1 MLKNSTKKKDAGEE
15 EKEIKTNETKERK
28 QTIIR
33 LISSMIVFTVV
44 SLTSIISFSPG
55 IMNTSYILIVSVFSY
70 SRLSVC

>member
-1 MLKNSTKKKDAGEE
+1 MLNSTKKKDAVEE

-44 SLTSIISFSPG
+44 SLTSIIYFFPG
-55 IMNTSYILIVSVFSY
+55 IMNTYYILIVSVFSY

>member
-1 MLKNSTKKKDAGEE
+1 MVDSTKKNDAAEE

-44 SLTSIISFSPG
+44 SLISITYF
-55 IMNTSYILIVSVFSY
+55 LLV
-70 SRLSVC
+70 L

>member
-1 MLKNSTKKKDAGEE
+1 MLNSTKKKDAAEE

-55 IMNTSYILIVSVFSY
+55 IMNTYYILIVSVFSY

>member
-1 MLKNSTKKKDAGEE
+1 MLNSTKKKDAVEE

-55 IMNTSYILIVSVFSY
+55 II
-70 SRLSVC
+70 

>member
-1 MLKNSTKKKDAGEE
+1 MLNSTKKKDAVEE

-55 IMNTSYILIVSVFSY
+55 IMNTYYILIVSVFSY

>member
-1 MLKNSTKKKDAGEE
+1 MLNSTKKKDAAEE

>member
-1 MLKNSTKKKDAGEE
+1 MLKNSTKKKDAGVE

-44 SLTSIISFSPG
+44 SLTSIISFSPS
-55 IMNTSYILIVSVFSY
+55 IMNTSFILLYIY
-70 SRLSVC
+70 YDDANG